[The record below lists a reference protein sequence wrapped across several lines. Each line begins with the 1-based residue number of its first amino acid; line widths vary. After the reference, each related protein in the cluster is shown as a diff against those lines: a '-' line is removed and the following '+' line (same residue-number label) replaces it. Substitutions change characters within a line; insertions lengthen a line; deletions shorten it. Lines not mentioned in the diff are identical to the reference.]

1 MPRLTNTTALPLAA
15 SHTDDALVYIVDD
28 SAGTPTSKSIQ
39 VQTLGQG
46 ALTRDFGHVSCADNS
61 NAQTVVADTW
71 TKLDRFSVGT
81 AGLQNG
87 VTAVVASPGSHYL
100 RPSATGL
107 YLCHYSVSI
116 ATAGSGATVHTRLYM
131 GTDGQGHSQSIHKL
145 DSGYTG
151 NFNASAII
159 DIDDIAGGSGTNGD
173 ISLWVKSDHTS
184 LILSNGQLVIERLI
198 ST

>member
-1 MPRLTNTTALPLAA
+1 MPKLTNTTALPLAA

-46 ALTRDFGHVSCADNS
+46 ALTRDFGIVSCADNS
-61 NAQTVVADTW
+61 TGQTIVADTW
-71 TKLDRFSVGT
+71 TKLDRFSVAT

-87 VTAVVASPGSHYL
+87 VTAVAAGGGSHYL

-107 YLCHYSVSI
+107 YLCRYSASI
-116 ATAGSGATVHTRLYM
+116 TTVGSVATVHTRIYKDAA
-131 GTDGQGHSQSIHKL
+131 GDTTSQSAHKL
-145 DSGYTG
+145 ASGYTG
-151 NFNASAII
+151 NLDATAII
-159 DIDDIAGGSGTNGD
+159 DITSVTGTAGD

-184 LILSNGQLVIERLI
+184 IILSNGQLVIERLI